1 MITFRLKAIFQSM
14 RVSYLILTL
23 VCVFLGFS
31 TVMANHSEVNGYIL
45 VLALVVALLG
55 HLSVSAFSEYSDLK
69 STLAFKA
76 NKDNK
81 EKKIRHPRPRDQI
94 NSVFMVAVLA
104 LVVTLLCGFFF
115 IWKFGVGILPI
126 GVIGIVLILSY
137 TCLVKKHPLYSL
149 VAPGIGFGVLMV
161 VGTEFVLVGQYTQ
174 LVWIIS
180 AIPFFLVNNLILL
193 SQYAQM
199 DENSNIDRQYFP
211 IAYGIKLSNFVYAAF
226 AVIAIVL
233 ILAYVQIGYLPPL
246 SLIAL
251 SPMPLAFYA
260 LYGGIKL
267 GKNIAREPKFLRS
280 NLIASLVTPA
290 LLGITLIVEI

>member
-1 MITFRLKAIFQSM
+1 
-14 RVSYLILTL
+14 
-23 VCVFLGFS
+23 
-31 TVMANHSEVNGYIL
+31 MANHSEVNGYIL
-45 VLALVVALLG
+45 LLALIVALLG

-76 NKDNK
+76 NKANKANKDNK
-81 EKKIRHPRPRDQI
+81 EEKMRHPRPRDQI

-115 IWKFGVGILPI
+115 IWKFGAGILPI

-137 TCLVKKHPLYSL
+137 TSLVKKHPLYSL
-149 VAPGIGFGVLMV
+149 IAPGIGFGVLMV

-180 AIPFFLVNNLILL
+180 AIPFFLINNLILL
-193 SQYAQM
+193 NQYTQM
-199 DENSNIDRQYFP
+199 GGNSDMDQQYFP
-211 IAYGIKLSNFVYAAF
+211 IAYGIKLSNYVYAAF
-226 AVIAIVL
+226 AVIAILL
-233 ILAYVQIGYLPPL
+233 ILTYVQMGYLPSL

-251 SPMPLAFYA
+251 APMPLAFYA

-290 LLGITLIVEI
+290 LLGITIIAEM

>member
-1 MITFRLKAIFQSM
+1 
-14 RVSYLILTL
+14 
-23 VCVFLGFS
+23 
-31 TVMANHSEVNGYIL
+31 MANHSDVNGYIL
-45 VLALVVALLG
+45 ILTLVVALLG

-69 STLAFKA
+69 STLDFKA
-76 NKDNK
+76 NK
-81 EKKIRHPRPRDQI
+81 EKALRYPRPRDQL

-104 LVVTLLCGFFF
+104 LVITLLCGFFF

-126 GVIGIVLILSY
+126 GIIGILLILSY

-180 AIPFFLVNNLILL
+180 AIPFFLINNLILL
-193 SQYAQM
+193 NQYAQM
-199 DENSNIDRQYFP
+199 DRNSEMDRQYFP
-211 IAYGIKLSNFVYAAF
+211 IAYGVKLSNYVYAAF

-233 ILAYVQIGYLPPL
+233 ILAYVQMGYLPSL

-251 SPMPLAFYA
+251 APMPLAFYA

-280 NLIASLVTPA
+280 NLIASLATPA
-290 LLGITLIVEI
+290 LLGITIMIEL